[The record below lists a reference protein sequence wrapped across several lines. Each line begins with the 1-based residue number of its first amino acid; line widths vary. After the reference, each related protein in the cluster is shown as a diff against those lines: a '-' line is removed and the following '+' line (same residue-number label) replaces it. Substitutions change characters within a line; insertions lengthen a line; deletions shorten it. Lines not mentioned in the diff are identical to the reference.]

1 MSVYYA
7 FTSLSTVGFGDYHPR
22 SDYERLFIAF
32 ALLFGV
38 AIFSYIMGKF
48 IAILDEF
55 KVLNAEIDEGDELT
69 KFFQVFARFNG
80 GKQIN

>member
-1 MSVYYA
+1 
-7 FTSLSTVGFGDYHPR
+7 
-22 SDYERLFIAF
+22 
-32 ALLFGV
+32 
-38 AIFSYIMGKF
+38 MGKF

>member
-1 MSVYYA
+1 
-7 FTSLSTVGFGDYHPR
+7 
-22 SDYERLFIAF
+22 
-32 ALLFGV
+32 
-38 AIFSYIMGKF
+38 MGKF

-80 GKQIN
+80 GKQINQKLIKRIEEFFEYKWAFDKNQAIDEPDELALLVVLVCLVLPKG